1 MGWKKMI
8 LGERMPDKED
18 PKYKQR
24 YEKEVDAG
32 RKFAMATGID
42 KLAAKVQQFAI
53 ERKKAFLIILLSIL
67 VLQSGLMIYRIY
79 LISSKGQTTQTAT
92 ERQEEAVRDKR
103 NKVTKIINDMHC
115 IPPNYL
121 DNNKLNKKDNGHIE
135 ED

>member
-79 LISSKGQTTQTAT
+79 LISSKGQTAQTAT

>member
-42 KLAAKVQQFAI
+42 KFAAKVQQFAI
-53 ERKKAFLIILLSIL
+53 ERKKAFFIILLSIL
-67 VLQSGLMIYRIY
+67 AFQSGLMIYRIY
-79 LISSKGQTTQTAT
+79 MISSKGQTTQTAT
-92 ERQEEAVRDKR
+92 ERQEEAVRDRR

-115 IPPNYL
+115 IPHNYL